1 MATWNNS
8 VITNAGLEL
17 LEQSLSG
24 DGIVISRAALGGG
37 TVDVSALVDQT
48 ALTDPLVGT
57 TVVISSQKP
66 LSGSSGREIK
76 LQIRNTG
83 LSAAATFKQV
93 GIFAACGGVEVLF
106 AISQDESGEE
116 IPSAAEYPDFM
127 EEFTAAVAISQ
138 TYGVTVEV
146 SSLAFVTKA
155 ELEES
160 LSGKSDSGH
169 KHTTSD
175 ISDLP
180 KLGTAA
186 QKNAGDFVDAADK
199 NAQTLI
205 PAGSDIPAWLWANA
219 KKYTRYYSKYAS
231 SNSYVNAPP
240 HMLSGSEHI
249 AYYWFD
255 GMNVTAIGEC
265 GMMYVG
271 MLISGVFS
279 GWSPAR
285 SGKNELE
292 NPDFKVNQRGRN
304 IYSYSVASGSID
316 GGFSV
321 DNWIMSIVG
330 RGNSGSYNAETHIL
344 SGSVLD
350 KNGYY
355 ANLYQLIENP
365 VRFAGK
371 TLTFS
376 AGMSEL
382 DQPALIQIWRTEG
395 TTTAGVAATPY
406 NLEADK
412 VLTFTMPSDLTEAS
426 KIRVVLQTRG
436 SVKLDWAKLELG
448 SAATPFVPPDPAT
461 ELLRC
466 QRYYCKY
473 PVVKY
478 GALGIALAQNAA
490 AAKVTLFLPAVMR
503 NLPTISA
510 DIGSIELYDGINSHS
525 VTDVSVSLNSGNC
538 ETLLLTSSGLEAGK
552 SYFFRATDD
561 TSLSFSAEL

>member
-138 TYGVTVEV
+138 TYGVTAEV

-240 HMLSGSEHI
+240 HMQSGSEHI

-265 GMMYVG
+265 GMMYAG
-271 MLISGVFS
+271 ILISGVFS
-279 GWSPAR
+279 GWSPTR
-285 SGKNELE
+285 SGKNELD
-292 NPDFKVNQRGRN
+292 NPDFRINQRGQAEYTSGYTVDRW
-304 IYSYSVASGSID
+304 YSPGKCSAAPISGGVKLTSTVTASSTTHAFWQ
-316 GGFSV
+316 GFEFPLPPGKYTLSLKAADVTGVWAARIRTVTAAGDYVDSYYTLALREGVNKVSV
-321 DNWIMSIVG
+321 DLPDGEYISAVSIG
-330 RGNSGSYNAETHIL
+330 FNKGTEAGNSL
-344 SGSVLD
+344 
-350 KNGYY
+350 
-355 ANLYQLIENP
+355 
-365 VRFAGK
+365 
-371 TLTFS
+371 
-376 AGMSEL
+376 
-382 DQPALIQIWRTEG
+382 
-395 TTTAGVAATPY
+395 
-406 NLEADK
+406 
-412 VLTFTMPSDLTEAS
+412 
-426 KIRVVLQTRG
+426 
-436 SVKLDWAKLELG
+436 KLAWAKLESG
-448 SAATPFVPPDPAT
+448 SLATPFVPPDPAT
-461 ELLRC
+461 ELAKC
-466 QRYYCKY
+466 QRYYQMRTTNDIDPLDLRPSMRTITDIK
-473 PVVKY
+473 
-478 GALGIALAQNAA
+478 
-490 AAKVTLFLPAVMR
+490 AVEGGY
-503 NLPTISA
+503 A
-510 DIGSIELYDGINSHS
+510 Y
-525 VTDVSVSLNSGNC
+525 V
-538 ETLLLTSSGLEAGK
+538 
-552 SYFFRATDD
+552 
-561 TSLSFSAEL
+561 AEL

>member
-127 EEFTAAVAISQ
+127 EEFTAAVTISQ

-240 HMLSGSEHI
+240 HMQSGSEHI

-285 SGKNELE
+285 SGKNELD
-292 NPDFKVNQRGRN
+292 NPDFRINQRGQAEYTSGYTVDRW
-304 IYSYSVASGSID
+304 YSPGKCSAAPISG
-316 GGFSV
+316 G
-321 DNWIMSIVG
+321 
-330 RGNSGSYNAETHIL
+330 
-344 SGSVLD
+344 
-350 KNGYY
+350 
-355 ANLYQLIENP
+355 
-365 VRFAGK
+365 
-371 TLTFS
+371 
-376 AGMSEL
+376 
-382 DQPALIQIWRTEG
+382 
-395 TTTAGVAATPY
+395 
-406 NLEADK
+406 
-412 VLTFTMPSDLTEAS
+412 
-426 KIRVVLQTRG
+426 
-436 SVKLDWAKLELG
+436 VKLTSTVTASSTTHAFWQDFEFPLPPGKYTLSLKAADVTGVWAARIRTVT
-448 SAATPFVPPDPAT
+448 AAGDYVDSYYTPRLQA
-461 ELLRC
+461 
-466 QRYYCKY
+466 
-473 PVVKY
+473 
-478 GALGIALAQNAA
+478 
-490 AAKVTLFLPAVMR
+490 
-503 NLPTISA
+503 
-510 DIGSIELYDGINSHS
+510 GINS
-525 VTDVSVSLNSGNC
+525 VTVDLPDSEYISAVSVSLNKGIEIGDSLTIEWMKLENGSA
-538 ETLLLTSSGLEAGK
+538 TLFVHPDLATELEK
-552 SYFFRATDD
+552 CQRFYQIRSTNDIDPLDLRPSMRTITDIKAVEGGYAYV
-561 TSLSFSAEL
+561 AEL